1 MAHSA
6 EIRAAVRAAVVHEGL
21 HPKEAARRLGV
32 PARTVEQWMRRARRE
47 GDDWLRARTLSYMHG
62 KGSDQV
68 LMSVLESIVNL
79 TQKTLADIQVA
90 DIPPLDRV
98 EAISRL
104 VDAYHKTAA
113 AVAKN
118 SPRLNRL
125 ALAMEILEKLA
136 DYVVA
141 SHPKHAPALLEVLEP
156 FGQEIAKAYG

>member
-1 MAHSA
+1 MAHGS
-6 EIRAAVRAAVVHEGL
+6 ETRAALRAAYVHQGMDL
-21 HPKEAARRLGV
+21 RAAAQAYGV
-32 PARTVEQWMRRARRE
+32 PFRTAANWMRKARHE
-47 GDDWLRARTLSYMHG
+47 GDDWRQARTLSYMHG

-68 LMSVLESIVNL
+68 LMSVLESIVDL

-90 DIPPLDRV
+90 EIAPLDRV

-118 SPRLNRL
+118 SPRLNKL

-136 DYVVA
+136 DFVRA
-141 SHPKHAPALLEVLEP
+141 QHPQHAPALLAVLEP
-156 FGQEIAKAYG
+156 FGAEVAKAYG